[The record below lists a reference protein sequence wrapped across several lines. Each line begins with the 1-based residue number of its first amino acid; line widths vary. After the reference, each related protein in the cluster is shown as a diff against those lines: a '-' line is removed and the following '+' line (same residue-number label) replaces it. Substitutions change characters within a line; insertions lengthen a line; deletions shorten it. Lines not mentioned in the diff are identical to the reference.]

1 MDIWIIRDGE
11 KTGPFHDFEIRRKI
25 EAGELSATT
34 SAWHEGLTAWK
45 PLVEIDL
52 FTREFQLEK
61 SAAEKAEEISSS
73 LPESPPLPLEAK
85 PKTYYMRRFWAR
97 WLDLALFSSL
107 WWLGMWAAHQDI
119 GSILVSPLHGFTQ
132 FIPWFIFE
140 ALLLHRFGTTPGKWL
155 LGLRVVNAGDGSL
168 LSLPAAARRCT
179 LVLVVGIGFAWGPL
193 SAICMI
199 MSLITAR
206 RMGGAFG
213 ISPVAT
219 TSPPNGSA
227 RSAFSASSSFTM
239 PRSRSRSP
247 SSPPTSPCSSAIASL
262 R

>member
-61 SAAEKAEEISSS
+61 SAAAKAEEISSS

-132 FIPWFIFE
+132 FIPWFIP
-140 ALLLHRFGTTPGKWL
+140 APP
-155 LGLRVVNAGDGSL
+155 LRHHSREMVAR
-168 LSLPAAARRCT
+168 PARRQC
-179 LVLVVGIGFAWGPL
+179 W
-193 SAICMI
+193 
-199 MSLITAR
+199 R
-206 RMGGAFG
+206 
-213 ISPVAT
+213 
-219 TSPPNGSA
+219 
-227 RSAFSASSSFTM
+227 
-239 PRSRSRSP
+239 
-247 SSPPTSPCSSAIASL
+247 
-262 R
+262 